1 MGRRACLKL
10 GEMWGVEEEV
20 AAVVWEVDNPLL
32 LMERKQ
38 QGRNRLSWLE
48 IHRGVREEEEEAGA
62 KHLLVTSWACQP
74 GEGEGAEEQSWG
86 ILPWKVF
93 LPEGAEGEEE
103 GR

>member
-1 MGRRACLKL
+1 
-10 GEMWGVEEEV
+10 MWGVEEEV

-62 KHLLVTSWACQP
+62 KHLLVTLWACQP

-93 LPEGAEGEEE
+93 LPEGVEGEEE